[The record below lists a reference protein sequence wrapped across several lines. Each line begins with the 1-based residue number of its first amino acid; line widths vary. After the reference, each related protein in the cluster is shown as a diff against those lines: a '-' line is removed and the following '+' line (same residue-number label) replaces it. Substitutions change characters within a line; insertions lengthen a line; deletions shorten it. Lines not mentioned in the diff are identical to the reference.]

1 MKRTVPRR
9 TGFDHGVERGQ
20 ELAHA
25 GNPRELARFAASD
38 QSLMESGNG
47 GVASRSGEMIFR
59 SLACA
64 CALDR
69 FGASNRSG
77 SGRAGTATVC
87 SVLGNRLI
95 GPSGNQTIRLNRVA
109 LRLYRTG
116 QAKTYERGRLATC
129 ALRGLAHT
137 SQARSVPFI
146 VPCQNPAIVHK
157 TVPCIRWYVLL

>member
-1 MKRTVPRR
+1 MKRAVPRR

-116 QAKTYERGRLATC
+116 QAKTYKRGGWRRARC
-129 ALRGLAHT
+129 VALRTHRRRGPSLLGFHVRT
-137 SQARSVPFI
+137 R
-146 VPCQNPAIVHK
+146 AIVHK